1 MISSAIIDVGIGLV
15 LVYILMSIIVTQCN
29 AVLVNI
35 LNLRAE
41 HLRDGLEKLITDENL
56 RYELLTHPLVNVV
69 QSEMS
74 LGQKPGVGKRLRSIS
89 RTALEVLFAPHLT
102 KRSDTTNTSYVD
114 PAVFADVMIDSLVK
128 NPELLSQLKNVQIPQ
143 LIDLLKEHIDDA
155 NLERT
160 LEALLSTAS
169 TVDEAKAKLVTWFNN
184 GMTQLSDVFK
194 GRVQYV
200 SFMVGL
206 LLSVVLNID
215 TVYMAQTFWNDPST
229 RQIAVS
235 AAQTVMRDEQQIL
248 TQATDETTSDSTT
261 QQLSEGV
268 GRVQQSIS
276 DLFDLKLPIGW
287 YNIDPN
293 ISTSDLL
300 ILADPATDGRNF
312 WLIIPTNQ
320 NILNWIGFLIVK
332 IIGWVLTALAVMQGS
347 DFWFNL
353 LRQLTNQKQP
363 SGNG

>member
-41 HLRDGLEKLITDENL
+41 HLRDGLEKLITDERL

-74 LGQKPGVGKRLRSIS
+74 LGQKPGVGKRLRSVS
-89 RTALEVLFAPHLT
+89 RTALEVLFAPHLA
-102 KRSDTTNTSYVD
+102 KRSDTTTTSYVN
-114 PAVFADVMIDSLVK
+114 PTVFADVMIDALVK
-128 NPELLSQLKNVQIPQ
+128 NPELLAQLKNVQIPQ

-248 TQATDETTSDSTT
+248 TQPSDTNTATENTE
-261 QQLSEGV
+261 LSNSV

-287 YNIDPN
+287 YSIDPN
-293 ISTSDLL
+293 IQTTDLL

-320 NILNWIGFLIVK
+320 NPLNWIGFVIVK
-332 IIGWVLTALAVMQGS
+332 VIGWVLTALAVMQGS

-363 SGNG
+363 SENG